1 MLPNLP
7 NRCRHRLSWVAV
19 IALVATVLST
29 VLGADQAAAQN
40 VASSMRADVR
50 RLPSAAPS
58 GDSSSSGGSRRQ
70 NDQYFDGGAEYT
82 DFWHLLSSNGMLTTS
97 LGAAVAGLS
106 SPYWVPRTI
115 LADTYDVEGYFA
127 PYPYLDGVRGY
138 MGRSDNPWDA
148 VPALS
153 DANSGLEKS
162 LNDFRRWSARFRGEY
177 LHQSADL
184 RRIGGHLLVETT
196 SRWGIDTEM
205 SYLKET
211 LADGTDDTLWLGD
224 CNLTL
229 RFAQSETMQWRAGL
243 GFNWL
248 DDPHQTDFG
257 FNFTYGVDW
266 FPVRPW
272 VVSAE
277 LDWGSLGSA
286 ELFRFRSTA
295 GVLILGL
302 ETYIGYEHL
311 DIDRTQTNSLIGGLR
326 LWF

>member
-58 GDSSSSGGSRRQ
+58 GDPSSDCTSGRKKSRP
-70 NDQYFDGGAEYT
+70 DYYDDISGTGDSYDDDSFGL
-82 DFWHLLSSNGMLTTS
+82 FMWLLM
-97 LGAAVAGLS
+97 LS
-106 SPYWVPRTI
+106 SPAWAPHAA
-115 LADTYDVEGYFA
+115 LGDSYDIDGYFA
-127 PYPYLDGVRGY
+127 PYPYQGGVRGY
-138 MGRSDNPWDA
+138 MGLSDNPWDA